1 MTSAPSAPEEHPV
14 SYGPDYAPLDEP
26 ATPSPAGRAVEPVQP
41 DWQIPAP
48 PARPPAPPV
57 PPPAALP
64 ASPSGRRSHG
74 GLLLAALFALVAV
87 VAFTVGGTLR
97 SRATTTAAGGSTSP
111 GTSAGAGAGAATGDP
126 SQSSLGSGVASG
138 GGTASYAGVVDI
150 DTQLGYQGARAAG
163 TGMVLTASGE
173 VLTNNHV
180 VAGATTITATAV
192 DTGRT
197 YSARVVGTD
206 PTEDVAVIQ
215 LMGAS
220 GLATVSTSGAAHLA
234 VGDPVVAIG
243 NAGGRGGTPSVVN
256 GNIVALDQ
264 AITAS
269 DESGANAERLT
280 GLIEVDAPIEAGDS
294 GGPLTDG
301 SGTVIGMD
309 TAAEVGGSRF
319 QASTRAGYAIPIG
332 KARSVA
338 DQIESG
344 KASATIHIGLPA
356 FLGVQVAGSGSSSGG
371 APVAAVVPGT
381 PAASIGLAAG
391 DTITSVDG
399 RTVDTASALSTLLQ
413 SARPGDKVAIGW
425 VDQSGTGHSARA
437 TLATGPAD

>member
-1 MTSAPSAPEEHPV
+1 M

-26 ATPSPAGRAVEPVQP
+26 ASTSPAGSAVEPVRL
-41 DWQIPAP
+41 DWEIPAP
-48 PARPPAPPV
+48 PTRPPAPPV
-57 PPPAALP
+57 APPAA
-64 ASPSGRRSHG
+64 PSRRRYHG
-74 GLLLAALFALVAV
+74 GLLLAAMFALVAI

-97 SRATTTAAGGSTSP
+97 SRATTTAAGGPT
-111 GTSAGAGAGAATGDP
+111 GAGAGATTGYP
-126 SQSSLGSGVASG
+126 SESSLGAGAASG
-138 GGTASYAGVVDI
+138 GGSASYAGVVDI
-150 DTQLGYQGARAAG
+150 DTELGYQGARAAG

-180 VAGATTITATAV
+180 VAGATSITATAV

-197 YSARVVGTD
+197 YPARVVGTD

-215 LMGAS
+215 LAGAS
-220 GLATVSTSGAAHLA
+220 GLATVSTSGAAHLG

-256 GNIVALDQ
+256 GTIVALDQ

-309 TAAEVGGSRF
+309 TAAEMGGSRYRS
-319 QASTRAGYAIPIG
+319 STQVGYAIPIE
-332 KARSVA
+332 KARSIA

-344 KASATIHIGLPA
+344 KASATIHIGLPG
-356 FLGVQVAGSGSSSGG
+356 FLGVQIAGSGG
-371 APVAAVVPGT
+371 AAVAGVVPGT
-381 PAASIGLAAG
+381 PAVSIGLVAG
-391 DTITSVDG
+391 DTITSVNS
-399 RTVDTASALSTLLQ
+399 RTVDTASGLSTLLQ
-413 SARPGDKVAIGW
+413 PAKPGDRVAIGW
-425 VDQSGTGHSARA
+425 VDRSGTGHSARA